1 MPAWQRCVGE
11 HCLRHCGAAAC
22 ATRQR
27 TVRHGCLLLCCS
39 AALLRHGLPQFFFH
53 AGAQRVPAR
62 GDSRPSARHRRRRR
76 AGPRRG
82 AAWGFHV
89 PARPMAGADL
99 WFNGPRRRCEPCP
112 PSHACAASPT
122 SPTALR
128 TYTPMTHSLYNA
140 SIPVFRQMLGSVKD
154 ILTKTEAHA
163 TARKIEP
170 EALLQARLFPDM
182 FPLARQV
189 LIACD
194 FAKGVAARLAGVEV
208 PTLPDAQRPGFAELH
223 ERIGQVLAF
232 VE

>member
-1 MPAWQRCVGE
+1 MPRGQRFVAE
-11 HCLRHCGAAAC
+11 HCLLHCWAAAC

-27 TVRHGCLLLCCS
+27 TVRHGCLLLCC
-39 AALLRHGLPQFFFH
+39 ATTLLRHGLPQLFFH
-53 AGAQRVPAR
+53 AGAQRVPAC
-62 GDSRPSARHRRRRR
+62 GDSPPSPPHHPPPPRLWRQPPERSPSA
-76 AGPRRG
+76 
-82 AAWGFHV
+82 AAR
-89 PARPMAGADL
+89 RPMAGADL

-170 EALLQARLFPDM
+170 EAL
-182 FPLARQV
+182 
-189 LIACD
+189 
-194 FAKGVAARLAGVEV
+194 
-208 PTLPDAQRPGFAELH
+208 
-223 ERIGQVLAF
+223 
-232 VE
+232 